1 MTTQPGAG
9 FGATRREHIMR
20 EVRTHGTVAVG
31 ALADQLGVSAM
42 TIRRDVN
49 ALAAKG
55 LLVRVHGGAALPE
68 PSAGVAPAPAPDGTG
83 YAGSRLTVGLVVPQL
98 DYYFP
103 RLVAGARAAA
113 ARAGVR
119 LIIRTTAYDPDE
131 DFHQC
136 RRLVEA
142 HGAAGVDGLVVVP
155 TMRGPR
161 VAELL
166 SWLDGLETPVLL
178 ADRRPPEISP
188 FKSLEW
194 VASDH
199 ASGAATAV
207 WHLHGQGH
215 RRIGLLS
222 LAGTTTSRA
231 LHHGWHDALRALGI
245 SPAEQVVGHTDGFGS
260 PGRGALMAAVLDD
273 VRRTGTTALLV
284 HSDPFALSFAQYC
297 HEVRVAVPDDL
308 ALVAY
313 DDEVAEL
320 GDPPLTAVRPPTA
333 DVGRLAVENM
343 VARLTEGARR
353 PTHRVMLDPTL
364 TVRGWS
370 VRGSTARGSSTRGS
384 STRGR

>member
-1 MTTQPGAG
+1 MTTQPARG
-9 FGATRREHIMR
+9 FGTTRREHIMR
-20 EVRTHGTVAVG
+20 ELRTHGTVATG

-42 TIRRDVN
+42 TVRRDVN

-68 PSAGVAPAPAPDGTG
+68 PAAGVVDGPAPDAT
-83 YAGSRLTVGLVVPQL
+83 APRGSRLTIGLVVPQL

-113 ARAGVR
+113 ARAGAR
-119 LIIRTTAYDPDE
+119 LVIRTTAYDPDE
-131 DFHQC
+131 DHHQC
-136 RRLVEA
+136 RRLA
-142 HGAAGVDGLVVVP
+142 GSPGAPGVDGLVVVP
-155 TMRGPR
+155 TMTGGR

-166 SWLDGLETPVLL
+166 AWLDRLPTPVLL

-231 LHHGWHDALRALGI
+231 LHHGWHDALRTLAI
-245 SPAEQVVGHTDGFGS
+245 APDEQVVGHTDGFVS
-260 PGRGALMAAVLDD
+260 PGRTALMAAVLDD

-284 HSDPFALSFAQYC
+284 HSDPFALSFTQYC
-297 HEVRVAVPDDL
+297 HEVGVAVPDDL
-308 ALVAY
+308 AVVAY
-313 DDEVAEL
+313 DDEVADM
-320 GDPPLTAVRPPTA
+320 GDPPLTAVRPPTSE
-333 DVGRLAVENM
+333 VGRLAVENM

-364 TVRGWS
+364 TVRGSS
-370 VRGSTARGSSTRGS
+370 VRRR
-384 STRGR
+384 